1 MPKSKAQIEAWALAI
16 IDDSR
21 AGRRVEDDRVEL
33 KESFVEPAKAARRIA
48 GLANAARTEP
58 FLLLVGIKECVGPV
72 ALPSEPEFS
81 RWWAQV
87 TSFLDPVPPRLEH
100 IVVEGVQVLHLEPDR
115 PPYLVKHK
123 QDPADNSGLWE
134 VPWREGAATR
144 SARHT
149 DLIRLLVSRA
159 RVPDFQVLRANGA
172 TGFTDK
178 HEPSLSV
185 DVTLYIVPQT
195 PERLVLPI
203 HQCSMEARWDG
214 RDEYVEM
221 RGGLVP
227 LGERKSKTIHYG
239 ADEVVVD
246 GPGRIRMSGFTLVQI
261 EEIAVAKVI
270 HLRMH
275 LDPLP
280 ESDHVTVET
289 SIDSIGANAE
299 GRHYWGVDPP
309 KPGPAAVT
317 RFRSGWMNRVTGG
330 RPWSATKWR

>member
-1 MPKSKAQIEAWALAI
+1 MPKSKAQIEAWALAV

-58 FLLLVGIKECVGPV
+58 FLVLIGIKECVGPV
-72 ALPSEPEFS
+72 ALPKDPEFS
-81 RWWAQV
+81 RWWTQV
-87 TSFLDPVPPRLEH
+87 ASFLDPSPPRLEH
-100 IVVEGVQVLHLEPDR
+100 LIVEGVHVLYFEPDR
-115 PPYLVKHK
+115 PPYVVKHR
-123 QDPADNSGLWE
+123 QDPTDSSGLWE
-134 VPWREGAATR
+134 VPWREGTATR

-149 DLIRLLVSRA
+149 DLIRLLVPRA
-159 RVPDFQVLRANGA
+159 RVPELQVLRAKAA
-172 TGFTDK
+172 TGLTDK

-185 DVTLYIVPQT
+185 DVTLYVVPQT
-195 PERLVLPI
+195 PERLVLPL
-203 HQCSMEARWDG
+203 HQCSMEARWGEPRGFVDL
-214 RDEYVEM
+214 
-221 RGGLVP
+221 RGGLMP

-246 GPGRIRMSGFTLVQI
+246 GPGRIRMSGFTVVPV
-261 EEIAVAKVI
+261 EEIAAAKAI
-270 HLRMH
+270 DLRMH

-289 SIDSIGANAE
+289 SIESTGTNAE
-299 GRHYWGVDPP
+299 GRHFWGADPP
-309 KPGPAAVT
+309 KERPKSVT
-317 RFRSGWMNRVTGG
+317 TYRSGWMDQVTGG